1 MNKGKLKM
9 PTTLIL
15 CLALIVLLI
24 VPTILAVDYT
34 IHRSVVQTETA
45 ARDTMLVIE
54 QLVGEQLS
62 AQVRLLSRMTQ
73 GLYSKR
79 IQAILRAPAYTYTDY
94 SEVEERKYLENYLYD
109 LSGMSDYVAGI
120 YVISADNNLYY
131 SSPRAIAPDHE
142 PHQQLLLDEYLA
154 NTASD
159 WYAPPHTPWLAYRS
173 EGEQVVTIGRSL
185 CYLDKTPLG
194 IAYIDI
200 PTKKFA
206 NLFAALDMP
215 VKFDVYLL
223 GANDEIIA
231 SSLPESETNDAT
243 YKVTAE
249 TGNDNDSRRFVFALP
264 ELGWRIVGVIP
275 EGTLEAEVH
284 SLLQLRVVMIVMFVV
299 LSALMLFFILFRIY
313 RPLRSLVRAT
323 SASANGTLVPC
334 SENAARDEFGY
345 LVRSYNTMVRYI
357 NDLIQQ
363 KYELELKR
371 RSAELDDLKRRI
383 DPHFLL
389 NTMQVISASAVIN
402 NDSDTENLIQTF
414 CTMLRYSL
422 YEPRNIVPLSEEIAQ
437 AEKYCLLRDR
447 AQGRRVTIFYDI
459 PDELYDQ
466 PVIKMLLQPI
476 VENCYF
482 HGFTDAQNEKLW
494 ISAACCGGEFW
505 LSVRDN
511 GRGMSPE
518 RLAQVQSI
526 LLHHEKDVTVHH
538 GIALTNVYDRLQLV
552 YGPQSTLTVRSAPG
566 EGTEIVVIIPT
577 ENEHGK
583 A

>member
-15 CLALIVLLI
+15 CLALIVLLV

-34 IHRSVVQTETA
+34 IHRSVVQTESA
-45 ARDTMLVIE
+45 ARETMLAIE

-79 IQAILRAPAYTYTDY
+79 IQAILRAPAYTFTDY
-94 SEVEERKYLENYLYD
+94 SQVEERQYLENYLYD

-142 PHQQLLLDEYLA
+142 TRQQLLLDRYLA

-159 WYAPPHTPWLAYRS
+159 WYASPHTPWLAYRS
-173 EGEQVVTIGRSL
+173 EGEMVVTIGRSL

-200 PTKKFA
+200 PTEKFA
-206 NLFAALDMP
+206 NLFTALDMP

-231 SSLPESETNDAT
+231 SSLPESEEDAAI
-243 YKVTAE
+243 YEVTADTE
-249 TGNDNDSRRFVFALP
+249 SGDSRRFVFALP
-264 ELGWRIVGVIP
+264 ELGWHIVGIIP
-275 EGTLEAEVH
+275 DTTLEAEVH
-284 SLLQLRVVMIVMFVV
+284 SLLQLRVVMIAMFVV
-299 LSALMLFFILFRIY
+299 LSALMLCFIVFRIY

-323 SASANGTLVPC
+323 SASANGILVPC

-345 LVRSYNTMVRYI
+345 LVRSYNTMVRYT

-389 NTMQVISASAVIN
+389 NTMQVISATAVIN
-402 NDSDTENLIQTF
+402 NDNDTEKLIQTF

-422 YEPRNIVPLSEEIAQ
+422 YEPRSIVPLSEEIAQ

-447 AQGRRVTIFYDI
+447 AQGRRVTILYDI
-459 PDELYDQ
+459 PDALYDQ

-482 HGFTDAQNEKLW
+482 HGFTGAENEKLW
-494 ISAACCGGEFW
+494 ISATHGSGEFR

-518 RLAQVQSI
+518 RLAQVQNI
-526 LLHHEKDVTVHH
+526 LLHHEKDDTVHH

-552 YGPQSTLTVRSAPG
+552 YGPRSMLTVRSSAG

-577 ENEHGK
+577 ESEHGK

>member
-1 MNKGKLKM
+1 MSRGKLKM

-15 CLALIVLLI
+15 CLALIVLLV

-94 SEVEERKYLENYLYD
+94 SEVAERQYLENYLYD

-142 PHQQLLLDEYLA
+142 ARQQLLLDEHLA
-154 NTASD
+154 NTAGD
-159 WYAPPHTPWLAYRS
+159 WYVPPHAPWLAYRS
-173 EGEQVVTIGRSL
+173 EGEKVVTIGRSL

-200 PTKKFA
+200 PTEKFA

-231 SSLPESETNDAT
+231 SSLPEGETDAATFEVPAGTEND
-243 YKVTAE
+243 
-249 TGNDNDSRRFVFALP
+249 DSRCFVFALP
-264 ELGWRIVGVIP
+264 ELGWRIVGVVP
-275 EGTLEAEVH
+275 EGTLEAGVR
-284 SLLQLRVVMIVMFVV
+284 SLLQLRVVMIALFVV
-299 LSALMLFFILFRIY
+299 LSALMLCFILFRIY

-345 LVRSYNTMVRYI
+345 LVRSYNTMVRYT

-389 NTMQVISASAVIN
+389 NTMQVISASAVLN
-402 NDSDTENLIQTF
+402 NDSETEDLIQTF

-447 AQGRRVTIFYDI
+447 AQGRRMTIVYDI

-466 PVIKMLLQPI
+466 LVIKMLLQPI

-482 HGFTDAQNEKLW
+482 HGFTGAGDERLW
-494 ISAACCGGEFW
+494 ISAVRSDGEFA

-511 GRGMSPE
+511 GRGMDPE

-526 LLHHEKDVTVHH
+526 LLHHEKDDTVHH
-538 GIALTNVYDRLQLV
+538 GIALSNVYDRLQLV
-552 YGPQSTLTVRSAPG
+552 YGPRCSLTVRSAPG
-566 EGTEIVVIIPT
+566 EGTEITVIIPT
-577 ENEHGK
+577 ENKHGK

>member
-15 CLALIVLLI
+15 CLALIVLLV

-45 ARDTMLVIE
+45 ARDTMLVME

-94 SEVEERKYLENYLYD
+94 SEVEERQYLENYLYD

-131 SSPRAIAPDHE
+131 SSSRAIAPDHE
-142 PHQQLLLDEYLA
+142 TRQQLLLDEHLA
-154 NTASD
+154 NTAGD
-159 WYAPPHTPWLAYRS
+159 WYVPPHTPWLAYRS

-200 PTKKFA
+200 PTGKFA
-206 NLFAALDMP
+206 DLFAALDMP
-215 VKFDVYLL
+215 VEFDVFLL
-223 GANDEIIA
+223 GADDEIIA
-231 SSLPESETNDAT
+231 SSLPAGEENAAM
-243 YKVTAE
+243 YEVTADTE
-249 TGNDNDSRRFVFALP
+249 SGNDSRRFVFALP

-275 EGTLEAEVH
+275 DGALEAEVR
-284 SLLQLRVVMIVMFVV
+284 SLLQLRVGMIVLFAV
-299 LSALMLFFILFRIY
+299 LSALMLCFILFRIY

-323 SASANGTLVPC
+323 SAFADGKLVPC

-345 LVRSYNTMVRYI
+345 LVRSYNTMVTYT

-402 NDSDTENLIQTF
+402 NDSETEDLIQTF

-447 AQGRRVTIFYDI
+447 AQGRRVTILYDI
-459 PDELYDQ
+459 PEDLYGQ

-482 HGFTDAQNEKLW
+482 HGFTGEEGEKLW
-494 ISAACCGGEFW
+494 ISAARSGGEFR

-511 GRGMSPE
+511 GCGMSPE
-518 RLAQVQSI
+518 RLAQVRSI
-526 LLHHEKDVTVHH
+526 LIHHEKDDTVHH
-538 GIALTNVYDRLQLV
+538 GIALINVYDRLQLV
-552 YGPQSTLTVRSAPG
+552 YGPRAALTVSAAPG
-566 EGTEIVVIIPT
+566 EGTEITVIIPT